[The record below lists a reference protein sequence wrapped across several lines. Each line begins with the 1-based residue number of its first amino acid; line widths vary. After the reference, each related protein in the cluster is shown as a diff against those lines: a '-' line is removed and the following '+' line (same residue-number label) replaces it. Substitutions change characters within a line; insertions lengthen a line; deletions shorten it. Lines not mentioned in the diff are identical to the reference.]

1 MDDSTGY
8 TFIRIHVLVFLP
20 MTPDILDLQLLM
32 SRAQFV
38 LMSHDTRLSY
48 YSKTDGE
55 HSSVEVIGNDYKN
68 TKFAATKILC
78 GTTQVNAITQ

>member
-32 SRAQFV
+32 YHAQFV

-48 YSKTDGE
+48 YSKTGGE
-55 HSSVEVIGNDYKN
+55 HSSVE
-68 TKFAATKILC
+68 ATKILC